1 MDPIAQLARDRAEA
15 RRVDDPCANLCTV
28 ASVDSAGYPQARTL
42 VLRDV
47 GGRLAIFA
55 NETSPKWREISLN
68 ARISVVVWLPA
79 LNLQYRLRC
88 GTERVPKDLVHDSW
102 HQRPDPPKRLD
113 WFYTNHLPQSSPLPD
128 RATLL
133 EHLARVDLPEPLAPP
148 QTAAG
153 LYLSPTAVE
162 RLDLNQSNGIHDR
175 RHFELSAEGWVQS
188 VLVP

>member
-1 MDPIAQLARDRAEA
+1 MDPLAQLTRDRAEA
-15 RRVDDPCANLCTV
+15 RRLEDPCANLCTV
-28 ASVDSAGYPQARTL
+28 ASVDSAGNPQARTL
-42 VLRDV
+42 VLLDV
-47 GGRLAIFA
+47 NERLAIFA

-68 ARISVVVWLPA
+68 ERISVVVWLPV

-88 GTERVPKDLVHDSW
+88 GTERVPTHLVHDRW

-128 RATLL
+128 RDTLL
-133 EHLARVDLPEPLAPP
+133 ERLAQIDLPEPLAPP

-153 LYLSPTAVE
+153 LYLSPTTVE

-175 RHFELSAEGWVQS
+175 RHFELSEDGWVQS